1 MKPYI
6 TLVTGASR
14 GIGLAIANRLA
25 DSGGTVIGVARTR
38 PEGNFPGPF
47 FEIDLSDRE
56 ATAQGLRDITD
67 THAVDHLVNNA
78 GYLIA
83 STIDETTLDEFDTQ
97 IAVNLRA
104 CIQCAQACLPAMQ
117 ARRRGRIVNVASR
130 ATLGRIKRTG
140 YAAAKT
146 GVISLT
152 KTWALE
158 LAPSGITVNTIAPGP
173 IATEMFQ
180 TNMPP
185 GSAEYETVIA
195 GIPMNRM
202 GTPEEI
208 AAAADFFL
216 SDDAGFVT
224 GQTLYVCGG
233 GSVG

>member
-1 MKPYI
+1 MQPYV

-25 DSGGTVIGVARTR
+25 QAGGTVLGVARRR
-38 PEGNFPGPF
+38 PEGDFPGEF
-47 FEIDLSDRE
+47 FEIDLSRRE
-56 ATAQGLRDITD
+56 EAERGLHDITAA
-67 THAVDHLVNNA
+67 HSVDHLVNNA

-83 STIDETTLDEFDTQ
+83 STLDETTSEEFNTQ

-104 CIQCAQACLPAMQ
+104 YVQCAQACLPAMR
-117 ARRRGRIVNVASR
+117 ARGRGRIVNIASR
-130 ATLGRIKRTG
+130 ATLGRIKRTA

-146 GVISLT
+146 GVIGFT

-158 LAPSGITVNTIAPGP
+158 LATSGITVNTIAPGP
-173 IATEMFQ
+173 IATEMFKS
-180 TNMPP
+180 NMPP
-185 GSAEYETVIA
+185 GSPEYETVIA

-208 AAAADFFL
+208 AAAAAFFL

>member
-1 MKPYI
+1 MKPYV

-14 GIGLAIANRLA
+14 GIGLAISSRLA
-25 DSGGTVIGVARTR
+25 EAGGTVIGVARRR
-38 PEGNFPGPF
+38 PDGDFPGAF

-56 ATAQGLRDITD
+56 ATEQSLRDITVA
-67 THAVDHLVNNA
+67 HPIDHLVNNA

-83 STIDETTLDEFDTQ
+83 STIDETTPDEFDTQ

-104 CIQCAQACLPAMQ
+104 YVQCAQACLPAMR
-117 ARRRGRIVNVASR
+117 ARGRGRIVNVASR
-130 ATLGRIKRTG
+130 ATLGRIKRTA

-173 IATEMFQ
+173 IATEMFK

-185 GSAEYETVIA
+185 GSPEYETVIA
-195 GIPMNRM
+195 GIPMRRM
-202 GTPEEI
+202 GTSEEI
-208 AAAADFFL
+208 AAAVDFFL

>member
-1 MKPYI
+1 VKPYV
-6 TLVTGASR
+6 TVVTGASR
-14 GIGLAIANRLA
+14 GIGLAIAHRLA
-25 DSGGTVIGVARTR
+25 ESGGTVIGVARR
-38 PEGNFPGPF
+38 QPDGDFPGPF
-47 FEIDLSDRE
+47 FQIDLSNRE
-56 ATAQGLRDITD
+56 ETEQGFSDIIAA
-67 THAVDHLVNNA
+67 HSVDHLVNNA
-78 GYLIA
+78 GYLVA
-83 STIDETTLDEFDTQ
+83 ATLDETTPKDFDTQ

-104 CIQCAQACLPAMQ
+104 YVQCAQACLPAMR
-117 ARRRGRIVNVASR
+117 ARGRGRIVNVASR
-130 ATLGRIKRTG
+130 ATLGRIKRTA

-158 LAPSGITVNTIAPGP
+158 LASSGITVNTIAPGP
-173 IATEMFQ
+173 IATEMFK

-185 GSAEYETVIA
+185 GSPEYETVIA

-208 AAAADFFL
+208 AAAASFFL
-216 SDDAGFVT
+216 GDDAGFVT

>member
-1 MKPYI
+1 MKPYV

-25 DSGGTVIGVARTR
+25 AAGSTVIGVSRRR
-38 PEGNFPGPF
+38 PDGDFPGTY
-47 FEIDLSDRE
+47 FEIDLSNRE
-56 ATAQGLRDITD
+56 ETEQGLRDVTA
-67 THAVDHLVNNA
+67 THSIDHLVNNA

-83 STIDETTLDEFDTQ
+83 STLDETTSEEFDTQ

-104 CIQCAQACLPAMQ
+104 YVQCAQACLPAMR
-117 ARRRGRIVNVASR
+117 ARGRGRIVNIASR
-130 ATLGRIKRTG
+130 ATLGRIKRTA
-140 YAAAKT
+140 YAAAKA
-146 GVISLT
+146 GVLSLT

-173 IATEMFQ
+173 IATEMFK

-185 GSAEYETVIA
+185 GSPEYETVIA

-202 GTPEEI
+202 GRPEEI
-208 AAAADFFL
+208 AAAAVFFL

-233 GSVG
+233 GGVG

>member
-1 MKPYI
+1 MQPYI
-6 TLVTGASR
+6 TLITGASR
-14 GIGLAIANRLA
+14 GIGLAIAVRLA
-25 DSGGTVIGVARTR
+25 ESGGTVIGVARNR
-38 PEGNFPGPF
+38 PKGGFPGPF
-47 FEIDLSDRE
+47 FEIDLSNREETDR
-56 ATAQGLRDITD
+56 GLRDIIEA
-67 THAVDHLVNNA
+67 HPVDHLVNNA

-83 STIDETTLDEFDTQ
+83 STMDETTPQEFDTQ

-104 CIQCAQACLPAMQ
+104 YVQCAQACLPAMR
-117 ARRRGRIVNVASR
+117 ARGRGRIINIASR
-130 ATLGRIKRTG
+130 ATLGRIKRTA

-180 TNMPP
+180 SNMPP
-185 GSAEYETVIA
+185 GSPEYETVIA

-216 SDDAGFVT
+216 SDDASFVT

>member
-1 MKPYI
+1 MMQYV

-25 DSGGTVIGVARTR
+25 EAGSTVIGVARR
-38 PEGNFPGPF
+38 QPEGDFPGVF

-56 ATAQGLRDITD
+56 ATDQGLRDITD
-67 THAVDHLVNNA
+67 AHSVDHLVNNA

-83 STIDETTLDEFDTQ
+83 STIDETTAKEFDTQ
-97 IAVNLRA
+97 VAVNLRA
-104 CIQCAQACLPAMQ
+104 YVQCAQACLPAMR
-117 ARRRGRIVNVASR
+117 ARGRGRIVNIASR
-130 ATLGRIKRTG
+130 ATLGRIKRTA

-158 LAPSGITVNTIAPGP
+158 LASSGITVNTIAPGP

-185 GSAEYETVIA
+185 GSPEYETVIA

>member
-1 MKPYI
+1 M
-6 TLVTGASR
+6 VTGASR
-14 GIGLAIANRLA
+14 GIGLAISNRLA
-25 DSGGTVIGVARTR
+25 EAGGTVIGVARRR
-38 PEGNFPGPF
+38 PDGDFPGVF
-47 FEIDLSDRE
+47 CEIDLSDRRE
-56 ATAQGLRDITD
+56 TERGLRDITAA
-67 THAVDHLVNNA
+67 HSVDHLVNNA
-78 GYLIA
+78 GYLVA
-83 STIDETTLDEFDTQ
+83 STVDETTLEDFDTQ

-104 CIQCAQACLPAMQ
+104 YVQCAQACLPAMR
-117 ARRRGRIVNVASR
+117 ARGRGRIVNISSR
-130 ATLGRIKRTG
+130 ATLGRIKRTA
-140 YAAAKT
+140 YAAPKT

-158 LAPSGITVNTIAPGP
+158 LASSGITVNTIAPGP
-173 IATEMFQ
+173 IATEMFK

-185 GSAEYETVIA
+185 GSSEYETVIA

-208 AAAADFFL
+208 AAAAAFFL